1 MNREKVEK
9 KFETFIN
16 EKKQE
21 TISEVQNEEEI
32 TYKLAGFK
40 KVGFWNV
47 NQKKDGIT
55 DILKIA
61 NFDIIGLNEGGKEVI
76 LDDYTSFIV
85 KEGDKITCQLLCKKE
100 IKVKEMWCNQKG
112 DFIAVEIDDKLNKG
126 CIIIVTY
133 INPTDQKKEWRE
145 DTLESLNELIL
156 GMKDEFSTWK
166 KILMGDFNFDFWE
179 ENYKKEK
186 NKYWSQD
193 MFNLEHDLTFKS
205 VENFSHKYKNDA
217 GKS

>member
-1 MNREKVEK
+1 MNKEKVEK

-40 KVGFWNV
+40 KVGFWNI

-85 KEGDKITCQLLCKKE
+85 KDGDKITCQLLCKKE
-100 IKVKEMWCNQKG
+100 IKVKEMWCNKKG

>member
-1 MNREKVEK
+1 MECK
-9 KFETFIN
+9 
-16 EKKQE
+16 
-21 TISEVQNEEEI
+21 S
-32 TYKLAGFK
+32 
-40 KVGFWNV
+40 
-47 NQKKDGIT
+47 KKDGTT

-61 NFDIIGLNEGGKEVI
+61 NFDIIGLNEVEKEVI
-76 LDDYTSFIV
+76 LDDYTSFIA
-85 KEGDKITCQLLCKKE
+85 KDGDKITCQLLCKNE
-100 IKVKEMWCNQKG
+100 IKVKEMWCNKKG
-112 DFIAVEIDDKLNKG
+112 YFIAVEIDDKLNKG

-156 GMKDEFSTWK
+156 GMKDEFATWK
-166 KILMGDFNFDFWE
+166 KILMDDFNFDFWE

-186 NKYWSQD
+186 NKYWSQN

>member
-1 MNREKVEK
+1 MKKTHSHMIMEKNIDKDKGLENPKNNKNQQMNREKVEK

-61 NFDIIGLNEGGKEVI
+61 NFDIIGLNEVGKEVI

-100 IKVKEMWCNQKG
+100 IKVKEM
-112 DFIAVEIDDKLNKG
+112 
-126 CIIIVTY
+126 
-133 INPTDQKKEWRE
+133 
-145 DTLESLNELIL
+145 
-156 GMKDEFSTWK
+156 
-166 KILMGDFNFDFWE
+166 
-179 ENYKKEK
+179 
-186 NKYWSQD
+186 
-193 MFNLEHDLTFKS
+193 
-205 VENFSHKYKNDA
+205 
-217 GKS
+217 

>member
-1 MNREKVEK
+1 MNKEKVEK

-47 NQKKDGIT
+47 NQKKDGT
-55 DILKIA
+55 SDILKIA
-61 NFDIIGLNEGGKEVI
+61 NFDIIGLNEVGKEVI
-76 LDDYTSFIV
+76 LDDYTSFIA
-85 KEGDKITCQLLCKKE
+85 KDGDKITCQLLCKKE
-100 IKVKEMWCNQKG
+100 IKVKEMWCNKKG

-156 GMKDEFSTWK
+156 GMKDEFATWK
-166 KILMGDFNFDFWE
+166 KNLMGDFNFDFWE